1 MSNKH
6 ISVPSDILDN
16 VHGPL
21 PIPMTNDYLFRALM
35 QQNNRVLRALICSLL
50 HLDDA
55 EVSSVVISNPIELG
69 KNIDDKTYILDIKV
83 SLNGHTV
90 IDLEMQVVNE
100 GNWPERSLCYLC
112 RAFDSLNHGQE
123 YEDIRPAIQIG
134 LLNFTLFPDSPEFFA
149 NYYMAN
155 TKNTKNHKIYS
166 DKLRLSVLDLTQ
178 GDLATKEDHCGTGPG
193 RRRAG
198 PSPAPS

>member
-100 GNWPERSLCYLC
+100 GNWPERSLVCTLLC
-112 RAFDSLNHGQE
+112 VPVFL
-123 YEDIRPAIQIG
+123 
-134 LLNFTLFPDSPEFFA
+134 SPS
-149 NYYMAN
+149 M
-155 TKNTKNHKIYS
+155 
-166 DKLRLSVLDLTQ
+166 RQ
-178 GDLATKEDHCGTGPG
+178 
-193 RRRAG
+193 
-198 PSPAPS
+198 

>member
-1 MSNKH
+1 MILVHTYAQFKRFLFIGLLIMHSIFSSITPTHLYILKGALLMSNKH

-83 SLNGHTV
+83 SLNGLPTV
-90 IDLEMQVVNE
+90 
-100 GNWPERSLCYLC
+100 S
-112 RAFDSLNHGQE
+112 GQ
-123 YEDIRPAIQIG
+123 P
-134 LLNFTLFPDSPEFFA
+134 
-149 NYYMAN
+149 
-155 TKNTKNHKIYS
+155 
-166 DKLRLSVLDLTQ
+166 
-178 GDLATKEDHCGTGPG
+178 
-193 RRRAG
+193 
-198 PSPAPS
+198 